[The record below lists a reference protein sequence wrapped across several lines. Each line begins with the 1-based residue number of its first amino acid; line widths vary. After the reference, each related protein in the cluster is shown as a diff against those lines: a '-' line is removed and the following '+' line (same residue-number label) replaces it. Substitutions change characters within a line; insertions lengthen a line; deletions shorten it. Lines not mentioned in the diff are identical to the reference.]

1 MEGPPART
9 AATKS
14 LDPDAGWDHRQKK
27 PASRGLFFA
36 LQIAPVP
43 AQFALD
49 AEVTVLRLPCGMTDT
64 QPAAD
69 APFFIVIN
77 AASGHN
83 DAEEAIARISAIL
96 DEGGRRHQI
105 LRVPEPSRIGAVA
118 RQAVELAVAQQGI
131 VVAVGGD
138 GTLNA
143 VAQAVHGRGPAYAVL
158 PQGTFNLFGRANGIS
173 QDIELS
179 ARALLRARVEPV
191 QVGQVNGRIFLV
203 NASLGLYPQLLED
216 REVAKKQ
223 LGRSRWVAVF
233 AGLRTLAR
241 YGLQLTLDIE
251 QGGEK
256 RRVRTPTLFVGN
268 NPLQLARIGIA
279 GEAALETGRLAG
291 VMVKRTT
298 GLAMLGLAL
307 RGALG
312 RLGDAENVESFAFR
326 RLSVKPRGARR
337 VKVALD
343 GEILW
348 LHSPLLFDI
357 ATPLPLLRPAPEDR
371 VAVE

>member
-1 MEGPPART
+1 
-9 AATKS
+9 
-14 LDPDAGWDHRQKK
+14 
-27 PASRGLFFA
+27 
-36 LQIAPVP
+36 
-43 AQFALD
+43 
-49 AEVTVLRLPCGMTDT
+49 MTEI

-77 AASGHN
+77 AASGHH

-96 DEGGRRHQI
+96 DEGGRRHEI
-105 LRVPEPSRIGAVA
+105 LRVAKPSQIGAVA
-118 RQAVELAVAQQGI
+118 RQAVDRAVAQQGI
-131 VVAVGGD
+131 VVAAGGD

-143 VAQAVHGRGPAYAVL
+143 VAQAVQGRDVAYAVL

-179 ARALLRARVEPV
+179 TRALLRARVEPV
-191 QVGQVNGRIFLV
+191 QVGRVNGRLFLV
-203 NASLGLYPQLLED
+203 NASVGLYPQLLED
-216 REVAKKQ
+216 REAAKKQ
-223 LGRSRWVAVF
+223 LGRSRWVALF

-279 GEAALETGRLAG
+279 EEAALDTGRLAG
-291 VMVKRTT
+291 VMVKPTT

-312 RLGDAENVESFAFR
+312 RLGDAENVESFTFR
-326 RLSVKPRGARR
+326 RLSVVPRGARR
-337 VKVALD
+337 VKVAVD

-348 LHSPLLFDI
+348 LRSPLVFDV
-357 ATPLPLLRPAPEDR
+357 AAPLPLLLPAPEDR

>member
-1 MEGPPART
+1 MT
-9 AATKS
+9 
-14 LDPDAGWDHRQKK
+14 
-27 PASRGLFFA
+27 
-36 LQIAPVP
+36 
-43 AQFALD
+43 
-49 AEVTVLRLPCGMTDT
+49 LP

-69 APFFIVIN
+69 APFFVVIN
-77 AASGHN
+77 AASGHH
-83 DAEEAIARISAIL
+83 DAEQAIARISAL
-96 DEGGRRHQI
+96 LGEGGRRHEI
-105 LRVPEPSRIGAVA
+105 LRVPDPSRIAAVA
-118 RQAVELAVAQQGI
+118 GDAVDRAVAQGGI

-143 VAQAVHGRGPAYAVL
+143 VAQAVHGRGVAYAVL
-158 PQGTFNLFGRANGIS
+158 PQGTFNLFGRAHGIS
-173 QDIELS
+173 QDIEAS
-179 ARALLRARVEPV
+179 TRALLRARVEPV
-191 QVGQVNGRIFLV
+191 QVGRVNGRLFLV

-216 REVAKKQ
+216 REAAKKQ
-223 LGRSRWVAVF
+223 LGRSRGVALF

-251 QGGEK
+251 QAGQR

-279 GEAALETGRLAG
+279 EESALESGHLAG
-291 VMVKRTT
+291 VMVRPTT

-326 RLSVKPRGARR
+326 RLAVTPRGARR
-337 VKVALD
+337 VKVAVD
-343 GEILW
+343 GEVAW
-348 LHSPLLFDI
+348 MRSPLVFDI
-357 ATPLPLLRPAPEDR
+357 AEPLPLLRPAPEDR

>member
-1 MEGPPART
+1 
-9 AATKS
+9 
-14 LDPDAGWDHRQKK
+14 
-27 PASRGLFFA
+27 
-36 LQIAPVP
+36 
-43 AQFALD
+43 
-49 AEVTVLRLPCGMTDT
+49 MTYA

-69 APFFIVIN
+69 APFFVVIN

-83 DAEEAIARISAIL
+83 DAEAAIARISAIL
-96 DEGGRRHQI
+96 DEGGRRHEI
-105 LRVPEPSRIGAVA
+105 LRVPEPLHMDAVA
-118 RQAVELAVAQQGI
+118 KQAVDRAVAEGGI

-138 GTLNA
+138 GTVNA

-173 QDIELS
+173 QDIEVS
-179 ARALLRARVEPV
+179 TRALLRARVEPV
-191 QVGQVNGRIFLV
+191 QVGRVNGRLFLV

-216 REVAKKQ
+216 REVAKAQ
-223 LGRSRWVAVF
+223 LGRSRWVAIF

-241 YGLQLTLDIE
+241 YGLQLTLDVE
-251 QGGEK
+251 HGGEK

-268 NPLQLARIGIA
+268 NPLQLERVGISE
-279 GEAALETGRLAG
+279 EAALQGGHLAG
-291 VMVKRTT
+291 IMVRKTT

-312 RLGDAENVESFAFR
+312 RLGEAENVESFAFR
-326 RLSVKPRGARR
+326 RLSVRPRGARR
-337 VKVALD
+337 VKAAVD

-348 LHSPLLFDI
+348 LRSPLVFEI
-357 ATPLPLLRPAPEDR
+357 AEPLLLLLPAPEDR

>member
-1 MEGPPART
+1 
-9 AATKS
+9 
-14 LDPDAGWDHRQKK
+14 
-27 PASRGLFFA
+27 
-36 LQIAPVP
+36 
-43 AQFALD
+43 
-49 AEVTVLRLPCGMTDT
+49 MTET

-69 APFFIVIN
+69 APFFVVIN

-83 DAEEAIARISAIL
+83 DAEEAITRISAIL
-96 DEGGRRHQI
+96 DEGGRRHEI
-105 LRVPEPSRIGAVA
+105 LRVPEPSRIDAVA
-118 RQAVELAVAQQGI
+118 RQAVDRAVAQGGI

-158 PQGTFNLFGRANGIS
+158 PQGTFNLFGRAHGIS
-173 QDIELS
+173 QDIEVS
-179 ARALLRARVEPV
+179 TRALLRARVEPA
-191 QVGQVNGRIFLV
+191 QVGRVNGRLFLV

-223 LGRSRWVAVF
+223 LGRSRWVALF

-251 QGGEK
+251 QAGQR

-268 NPLQLARIGIA
+268 NPLQLARIGITE
-279 GEAALETGRLAG
+279 EAALETGRLAG
-291 VMVKRTT
+291 VMVRPTT

-326 RLSVKPRGARR
+326 RLSVTPRGARR
-337 VKVALD
+337 VKVAVD

-348 LHSPLLFDI
+348 MRSPLVFEI
-357 ATPLPLLRPAPEDR
+357 AEPLPLMQPAPEDR